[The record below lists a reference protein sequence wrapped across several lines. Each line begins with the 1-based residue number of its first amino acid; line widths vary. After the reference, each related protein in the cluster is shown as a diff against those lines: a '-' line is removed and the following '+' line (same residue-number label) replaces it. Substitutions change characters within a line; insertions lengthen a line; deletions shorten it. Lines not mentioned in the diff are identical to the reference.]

1 MAAHTPPEKREEAIF
16 EIVNQLNRG
25 AALIASRNEKE
36 QLADFN
42 LTAGKRA
49 KASTAYVSALR
60 YFIAGAAVMPDDAWE
75 RRPDLMFALEL
86 HRAGCEFLT
95 GALTTAEER
104 LTMLT
109 SRAATIV
116 DQAALAGLRIE
127 LYLTANDVGR
137 AVEVCLGYLR
147 LLGIEWS
154 AHPTADE
161 ARQEYER
168 IWSLLDG
175 REIEALVD
183 LPIMADPEA
192 LGTMEVLTK
201 VTIAAMNTDVNLYG
215 LVICRMVN
223 LSLEHGNNEAS
234 CVAYVCVGAIAER
247 VFGQYKAGFRFGQ
260 LGYDLVERRSLKRFQ
275 VRTYLDFVVLIIPW
289 TKHLRTGQEL
299 FRRVFDAA
307 NDVGEIMYATYACL
321 NLNHRLLAIGD
332 PLTDVQR
339 EAEKG
344 LEFTQKAGVAP
355 IVDVIATQLAFIRNL
370 RGLTTTFGC
379 FDDGRF
385 NELEFEGTV
394 ASTNHGV
401 LVLGAKTSGAHPW
414 LAIMRRPLQHG

>member
-1 MAAHTPPEKREEAIF
+1 
-16 EIVNQLNRG
+16 
-25 AALIASRNEKE
+25 
-36 QLADFN
+36 
-42 LTAGKRA
+42 
-49 KASTAYVSALR
+49 
-60 YFIAGAAVMPDDAWE
+60 
-75 RRPDLMFALEL
+75 
-86 HRAGCEFLT
+86 
-95 GALTTAEER
+95 
-104 LTMLT
+104 
-109 SRAATIV
+109 
-116 DQAALAGLRIE
+116 
-127 LYLTANDVGR
+127 
-137 AVEVCLGYLR
+137 
-147 LLGIEWS
+147 
-154 AHPTADE
+154 
-161 ARQEYER
+161 
-168 IWSLLDG
+168 
-175 REIEALVD
+175 
-183 LPIMADPEA
+183 MADPEA

-385 NELEFEGTV
+385 NELAFEGRSHPPTTACLV
-394 ASTNHGV
+394 SLWARKLQARILAGDHCGSPAAAWLNAQELRSGHHRHFLEEAEARFYGALSQAASCDRAPPDDVKQRVQALSVGYRQ
-401 LVLGAKTSGAHPW
+401 LRGMGGALPGKF
-414 LAIMRRPLQHG
+414 